1 MSTVIIVDDS
11 EIELSV
17 FTNALV
23 SAGYDCIGITNPNEA
38 LEVIQNRQPDF
49 VLLDYSMPEKD
60 GISLCKDLK
69 LNPLTRDIPIM
80 FLTADS
86 NPDHIITTMHL
97 GCIDYVRK
105 PIAAKEL
112 VELLARHEISLK
124 IKDALAPLKHEANR
138 IMKKYDR
145 RDHEL

>member
-11 EIELSV
+11 EIELGV
-17 FTNALV
+17 FTSALV
-23 SAGYDCIGITNPNEA
+23 TAGYECIGITNPNKA
-38 LEVIQNRQPDF
+38 LKVIQDRQPDF
-49 VLLDYSMPEKD
+49 ILLDYSMPEKD
-60 GISLCKDLK
+60 GLSLCRDLK

-86 NPDHIITTMHL
+86 DPDHIIATMHL
-97 GCIDYVRK
+97 GCIDYIRK

-112 VELLARHEISLK
+112 VESLARHEISLK

-138 IMKKYDR
+138 IMKKYER
-145 RDHEL
+145 RYKD

>member
-23 SAGYDCIGITNPNEA
+23 AAGYKCIGITNPNEA
-38 LEVIQNRQPDF
+38 LETIAGKQPDF

-80 FLTADS
+80 FLTSDS
-86 NPDHIITTMHL
+86 DPDHIIATMHL
-97 GCIDYVRK
+97 GCIDYIRK
-105 PIAAKEL
+105 PIAAQEL
-112 VELLARHEISLK
+112 VKLLARHEISIK
-124 IKDALAPLKHEANR
+124 IKDALAPLKQEASR

-145 RDHEL
+145 RYKD

>member
-23 SAGYDCIGITNPNEA
+23 AAGYKCIGITNPNEA
-38 LEVIQNRQPDF
+38 LSTIADRQPDF

-80 FLTADS
+80 FLTAD
-86 NPDHIITTMHL
+86 NDPDHIIATIHL
-97 GCIDYVRK
+97 GCIDYIRK
-105 PIAAKEL
+105 PIAAQEL
-112 VELLARHEISLK
+112 VELLARHEIWIK
-124 IKDALAPLKHEANR
+124 IKDALAPLKQEASR
-138 IMKKYDR
+138 IMKKYER
-145 RDHEL
+145 RYKY